1 MLGAAFNAATYFA
14 GARSWPLLSL
24 RFVTGFFLAGIYPV
38 GMKIASGWFDRELG
52 KALGFLVGAL
62 VLGTAAP
69 HMIRAFGRIMP
80 WEAVMLS
87 VSAIAAAGGLVMYA
101 FVPDGPD
108 LKPGASFDPTAF
120 ADIFRSPD
128 FRASSFAYFGH
139 MWELYALWA
148 FIPQYLAAFGPGI
161 ATDTLGISFW
171 SSIAIGSGA
180 IGCIMGGLASLRLG
194 ALVASRSRNWQPP
207 APVACCHLSHSGCLI
222 RSSWHS
228 LYSGAWS

>member
-1 MLGAAFNAATYFA
+1 
-14 GARSWPLLSL
+14 
-24 RFVTGFFLAGIYPV
+24 
-38 GMKIASGWFDRELG
+38 
-52 KALGFLVGAL
+52 
-62 VLGTAAP
+62 
-69 HMIRAFGRIMP
+69 
-80 WEAVMLS
+80 MLS

-101 FVPDGPD
+101 FVPDGPH

-180 IGCIMGGLASLRLG
+180 IGCIMGGLASLQTGKHESRVRATGSLRHLSCCSLLAFWMPYPVFLAFLVFWGVVVVGNSPQFSALNARYAPTRLVGSALTIVNCIGFAITIVSIQLLNNAVSTIG
-194 ALVASRSRNWQPP
+194 ARYLFLFLVPGPIVGLLALRHLLKKGGRVAS
-207 APVACCHLSHSGCLI
+207 
-222 RSSWHS
+222 
-228 LYSGAWS
+228 